1 MATRRKEKQYTLE
14 MDGVSI
20 QVVQKSMRS
29 IRFTVY
35 PPDGRVRVAAPIH
48 LSRSEIKDYIERRL
62 PWIHKQKERLESMD
76 FVPEPDYSEGELH
89 YVLGRKYP
97 LRFSGVR
104 NTALNGRTLEVP
116 RALRGQKTKIQRSLD
131 GLYRS
136 LLKEFM
142 ERRIPVWEKAMSVR
156 VNARGVR
163 KMKTLW
169 GSCNIRTHRI
179 WLNLELARM
188 SEKCIEAILVHEMVH
203 LKERLHNRRF
213 YSLMDRYLPDW
224 KEREKEL
231 KEGGIRYY

>member
-1 MATRRKEKQYTLE
+1 MATRKKEKKYTLE
-14 MDGVSI
+14 MDGLTI

-48 LSRSEIKDYIERRL
+48 LNVREIQEYIEKRL

-76 FVPEPDYSEGELH
+76 FVPEPEYSEGELH
-89 YVLGRKYP
+89 FLLGRKYP
-97 LRFSGVR
+97 LRFGNVR
-104 NTALNGRTLEVP
+104 GASLKGRFLELP
-116 RALRGQKTKIQRSLD
+116 GSLKGRKKEIERSLD

-136 LLKEFM
+136 ALKDFM
-142 ERRIPVWEKAMSVR
+142 ERRIPVWEKAMSVK
-156 VNARGVR
+156 VHARGVR

-188 SEKCIEAILVHEMVH
+188 SEKCIESILVHEMVH

>member
-1 MATRRKEKQYTLE
+1 ME
-14 MDGVSI
+14 
-20 QVVQKSMRS
+20 
-29 IRFTVY
+29 
-35 PPDGRVRVAAPIH
+35 
-48 LSRSEIKDYIERRL
+48 
-62 PWIHKQKERLESMD
+62 
-76 FVPEPDYSEGELH
+76 
-89 YVLGRKYP
+89 
-97 LRFSGVR
+97 
-104 NTALNGRTLEVP
+104 
-116 RALRGQKTKIQRSLD
+116 GQKDRIQGTLD

-136 LLKEFM
+136 RLKDFM
-142 ERRIPVWEKAMSVR
+142 DDRIPFWEKKLSVK
-156 VNARGVR
+156 VQARGVR

-188 SEKCIEAILVHEMVH
+188 SEKCIESILVHEMVH

>member
-1 MATRRKEKQYTLE
+1 

-76 FVPEPDYSEGELH
+76 FVPEPEYSEGELH
-89 YVLGRKYP
+89 YILGRKYP
-97 LRFSGVR
+97 LRFAGVR
-104 NTALNGRTLEVP
+104 STALNGRSLEVP
-116 RALRGQKTKIQRSLD
+116 RSLRGQKTKIQRSMD
-131 GLYRS
+131 GLYRT